1 MRPAKQ
7 GNATDFFG
15 DAAVKVVPDEELKQL
30 AEAAGPSSTAAA
42 MLQAIKEYR
51 AKDRQVFAF
60 RINDYFFCGSATRR
74 KDRGGFARYGRA
86 SKSSVLI
93 SSSARI

>member
-60 RINDYFFCGSATRR
+60 RINDYFFVGPLPDARTEADLLAT
-74 KDRGGFARYGRA
+74 AELANLA
-86 SKSSVLI
+86 S
-93 SSSARI
+93 